1 MNLESAI
8 VQLNRFLTK
17 RIQDLSISITSGGVD
32 NMESY
37 KYIIGQINA
46 LEATR
51 QELSNLL
58 DNKEQ
63 KSEGTVIDIKP
74 KPKEWPSKDWQK
86 FKPRTWPKQKSFVEQ
101 LGGSEKGKP
110 HSTKEGRIAS
120 GTRRI
125 KRLLSA
131 DKKAEGGRIGF
142 KKGTDKNWIQ
152 KAVNPK
158 HKGFCT
164 PMTKK
169 TCTPRRKALAR
180 TFKKMGRERKAKG

>member
-8 VQLNRFLTK
+8 VQLNRFLIK

-51 QELSNLL
+51 QELSSLL

-74 KPKEWPSKDWQK
+74 P
-86 FKPRTWPKQKSFVEQ
+86 T
-101 LGGSEKGKP
+101 
-110 HSTKEGRIAS
+110 T
-120 GTRRI
+120 
-125 KRLLSA
+125 
-131 DKKAEGGRIGF
+131 
-142 KKGTDKNWIQ
+142 
-152 KAVNPK
+152 
-158 HKGFCT
+158 
-164 PMTKK
+164 
-169 TCTPRRKALAR
+169 
-180 TFKKMGRERKAKG
+180 